1 MLNIK
6 IPKYLNRANAPIT
19 RTIEDFW
26 GILKSKVYA
35 KNWSAKS
42 KPELKRKIRIFL
54 KEMDVSLV
62 LLLVS
67 KKDWILYIEKA
78 MIPYN
83 LIKF

>member
-1 MLNIK
+1 MLRIGLQKNI
-6 IPKYLNRANAPIT
+6 
-19 RTIEDFW
+19 
-26 GILKSKVYA
+26 
-35 KNWSAKS
+35 
-42 KPELKRKIRIFL
+42 PELQRKIRIFL

-83 LIKF
+83 LIEF